1 MYQTPFDPIPQ
12 LKRDQQRFFWSRWLG
27 TIIMSILF
35 FGWLLGG
42 LGLIIA
48 LVISIVSGRILW
60 KYSMSQ
66 LEKQK
71 HSQP

>member
-1 MYQTPFDPIPQ
+1 MYETPFDPIPQ
-12 LKRDQQRFFWSRWLG
+12 LKRAQRRFFWSRWIG

-35 FGWLLGG
+35 FGGLLGG
-42 LGLIIA
+42 LGLIVTLI
-48 LVISIVSGRILW
+48 ISIISGRIIW

-66 LEKQK
+66 LENQK

>member
-12 LKRDQQRFFWSRWLG
+12 LKRQQRRFFWSRWLG

-48 LVISIVSGRILW
+48 TVFSIIMGWLLW
-60 KYSMSQ
+60 KFSLKQ